1 MDIVTDKNT
10 VTEIKSWLDSHGIE
24 YPSNA
29 QKADLLKLVPGEP
42 QEDIDQAESE
52 ATIIGQSEAT
62 SSVADSAS
70 SASDSSSMASSSAA
84 VDVQPA
90 QPDSSSSAVQP
101 EAPVESAPVDPQPV
115 TPEVPVTPT
124 EPEVPAQ
131 SHDWASIF
139 MPKPVKTAPVP
150 ETRPENTY
158 TVQDGDTLASIANS
172 FHMSVGNLK
181 RLNGLMSNVLF
192 IGRVLKIK

>member
-1 MDIVTDKNT
+1 
-10 VTEIKSWLDSHGIE
+10 
-24 YPSNA
+24 
-29 QKADLLKLVPGEP
+29 
-42 QEDIDQAESE
+42 
-52 ATIIGQSEAT
+52 
-62 SSVADSAS
+62 
-70 SASDSSSMASSSAA
+70 MASSSAA

-115 TPEVPVTPT
+115 TPEVPVKPT
-124 EPEVPAQ
+124 ELEAPAR

-139 MPKPVKTAPVP
+139 MPKPVESAPVP

>member
-52 ATIIGQSEAT
+52 ATIVGQSEAT
-62 SSVADSAS
+62 STVADSAS

-124 EPEVPAQ
+124 EPEAPAR

-139 MPKPVKTAPVP
+139 MPKPVESAPVP

>member
-42 QEDIDQAESE
+42 QEDIDQAKSE
-52 ATIIGQSEAT
+52 ATIVGQSEAT

-124 EPEVPAQ
+124 EPEVPAA
-131 SHDWASIF
+131 SEDWASIF
-139 MPKPVKTAPVP
+139 MPKPVESAPVP

-158 TVQDGDTLASIANS
+158 TVQDGDTMASIANS

>member
-42 QEDIDQAESE
+42 QEDIDQAKSE
-52 ATIIGQSEAT
+52 ATIVGQSEAT

-90 QPDSSSSAVQP
+90 QPDSSSAVQP

-124 EPEVPAQ
+124 EPEVPAA
-131 SHDWASIF
+131 SEDWASIF
-139 MPKPVKTAPVP
+139 MPKPVESAPVP

>member
-52 ATIIGQSEAT
+52 ATIVGQSEAT

-90 QPDSSSSAVQP
+90 QPESSSSAVQP

-124 EPEVPAQ
+124 EPEVPAA
-131 SHDWASIF
+131 SEDWASIF
-139 MPKPVKTAPVP
+139 MPKLVESAPVP

>member
-52 ATIIGQSEAT
+52 ATIVGQSEAT

-70 SASDSSSMASSSAA
+70 SASASSSMASSSAA

-90 QPDSSSSAVQP
+90 QPDSSSAVQP

-115 TPEVPVTPT
+115 MPEVPVTPT
-124 EPEVPAQ
+124 EPEALAA
-131 SHDWASIF
+131 SEDWASIF
-139 MPKPVKTAPVP
+139 MPKPVETAPVP

-181 RLNGLMSNVLF
+181 RLNGLMSNVLV

>member
-52 ATIIGQSEAT
+52 ATIVGQSEAT

-124 EPEVPAQ
+124 EPEVPAA
-131 SHDWASIF
+131 SEDWASIF
-139 MPKPVKTAPVP
+139 MPKPVGTAPVP

>member
-29 QKADLLKLVPGEP
+29 QKADLLKLVPDEP
-42 QEDIDQAESE
+42 QEDVDQAESE
-52 ATIIGQSEAT
+52 ATIVGQSEAT

-90 QPDSSSSAVQP
+90 QPDSSSAVQP

-124 EPEVPAQ
+124 EPEVPAA
-131 SHDWASIF
+131 SEDWASIF
-139 MPKPVKTAPVP
+139 MPKLVETAPVP

>member
-52 ATIIGQSEAT
+52 ATIVGQSEAT

-70 SASDSSSMASSSAA
+70 DSSSMASSSAV

-124 EPEVPAQ
+124 EPEVPAA
-131 SHDWASIF
+131 SEDWASIF
-139 MPKPVKTAPVP
+139 MPKLVESAPVP

>member
-52 ATIIGQSEAT
+52 ATIVGQSEAT

-124 EPEVPAQ
+124 EPEAPAR
-131 SHDWASIF
+131 SYDWASIF
-139 MPKPVKTAPVP
+139 MPKPVETAPVP

-158 TVQDGDTLASIANS
+158 TVQDGDTLASIANN

>member
-29 QKADLLKLVPGEP
+29 QKADLLKSVPGEP

-52 ATIIGQSEAT
+52 ATIVGQSEAT
-62 SSVADSAS
+62 SSEADSAS

-90 QPDSSSSAVQP
+90 QPDSSSAVQP

-124 EPEVPAQ
+124 EPEVPAA
-131 SHDWASIF
+131 SEDWASIF
-139 MPKPVKTAPVP
+139 MPKLVDTAPVP

>member
-52 ATIIGQSEAT
+52 ATIVGQSEAT

-84 VDVQPA
+84 VDAQPA

-101 EAPVESAPVDPQPV
+101 EAPVESTPVDPQPV

-124 EPEVPAQ
+124 EPEAPAQ

-139 MPKPVKTAPVP
+139 MPKPVETAPVP

>member
-52 ATIIGQSEAT
+52 ATIVGQSEAT

-101 EAPVESAPVDPQPV
+101 EAPVESAPVDPQPA

-124 EPEVPAQ
+124 EPEAPAQ

-139 MPKPVKTAPVP
+139 MPKPVETAPVP

>member
-52 ATIIGQSEAT
+52 ATIVGQSEAT

-124 EPEVPAQ
+124 EPEVPAA
-131 SHDWASIF
+131 SEDWASIF
-139 MPKPVKTAPVP
+139 MPKPVESAPVP

-192 IGRVLKIK
+192 IGRILKIK

>member
-52 ATIIGQSEAT
+52 ATIVGQSEAT
-62 SSVADSAS
+62 SSVAGSAS

-90 QPDSSSSAVQP
+90 QPDSSSAVQP

-115 TPEVPVTPT
+115 MPEVPVTPT
-124 EPEVPAQ
+124 EPEALAA
-131 SHDWASIF
+131 SEDWASIF
-139 MPKPVKTAPVP
+139 MPKPVETAPVP

-158 TVQDGDTLASIANS
+158 TVQDGDTLASIANN

>member
-29 QKADLLKLVPGEP
+29 QKADLLKLVPGES
-42 QEDIDQAESE
+42 QDDIDQAESE
-52 ATIIGQSEAT
+52 ATIVGQSEAT

-90 QPDSSSSAVQP
+90 QPDSSSAVQP
-101 EAPVESAPVDPQPV
+101 EAPVETAPVDPQRV

-124 EPEVPAQ
+124 EPEA
-131 SHDWASIF
+131 SAASDDWASIF
-139 MPKPVKTAPVP
+139 MPKPVETAPVP

>member
-10 VTEIKSWLDSHGIE
+10 VTEIKAWLDSHGIE

-42 QEDIDQAESE
+42 QEDIDQAKSE
-52 ATIIGQSEAT
+52 ATIVGQSEAT

-124 EPEVPAQ
+124 EPEVPAA
-131 SHDWASIF
+131 SEDWASIF
-139 MPKPVKTAPVP
+139 MPKLVESAPVP

>member
-42 QEDIDQAESE
+42 QEDIDQAKSE
-52 ATIIGQSEAT
+52 ATIVGQSEAT

-115 TPEVPVTPT
+115 MPEVPVTPT
-124 EPEVPAQ
+124 EPEVPAA
-131 SHDWASIF
+131 SEDWASIF
-139 MPKPVKTAPVP
+139 MPKPVESAPVP

>member
-124 EPEVPAQ
+124 EPEVPAA
-131 SHDWASIF
+131 SEDWASIF

>member
-52 ATIIGQSEAT
+52 ATIVGQSEAT

-124 EPEVPAQ
+124 EPEAPAA
-131 SHDWASIF
+131 SDDWASIF
-139 MPKPVKTAPVP
+139 MPKPVESAPVP

-172 FHMSVGNLK
+172 FYMSVGNLK

>member
-52 ATIIGQSEAT
+52 ATIVGQSEAT
-62 SSVADSAS
+62 SSVAVSAS
-70 SASDSSSMASSSAA
+70 SASDSSSMASSSAV

-124 EPEVPAQ
+124 EPEVPAA
-131 SHDWASIF
+131 SEDWASIF
-139 MPKPVKTAPVP
+139 MPKLVETAPVP

>member
-42 QEDIDQAESE
+42 QEDIDQAKSE
-52 ATIIGQSEAT
+52 ATIVGQSEAT

-124 EPEVPAQ
+124 EPEAPAR
-131 SHDWASIF
+131 SYDWASIF
-139 MPKPVKTAPVP
+139 MPKPVETAPVP

-158 TVQDGDTLASIANS
+158 TVQDGDTLASIANN

>member
-52 ATIIGQSEAT
+52 ATIVGQSEAT
-62 SSVADSAS
+62 SSESDSAS

-90 QPDSSSSAVQP
+90 QPDSSSAVQP

-124 EPEVPAQ
+124 EPEVPAA
-131 SHDWASIF
+131 SEDWASIF
-139 MPKPVKTAPVP
+139 MPKLVESAPVP

>member
-52 ATIIGQSEAT
+52 ATIFGQSEAT

-90 QPDSSSSAVQP
+90 QPDSSSAVQP

-124 EPEVPAQ
+124 EPEVPAA
-131 SHDWASIF
+131 SEDWASIF
-139 MPKPVKTAPVP
+139 MPKLVESAPVP

>member
-10 VTEIKSWLDSHGIE
+10 VTEIKSWLDSHGID

-52 ATIIGQSEAT
+52 ATIVGQSEAT

-90 QPDSSSSAVQP
+90 QPDSSSAVQP

-124 EPEVPAQ
+124 EPEVPAA
-131 SHDWASIF
+131 SEDWASIF
-139 MPKPVKTAPVP
+139 MPKLVESAPVP

-172 FHMSVGNLK
+172 FHISVGNLK

>member
-42 QEDIDQAESE
+42 QDDIDQAESE
-52 ATIIGQSEAT
+52 ATIVGQSEAT
-62 SSVADSAS
+62 SSGAESAS

-84 VDVQPA
+84 IDVQPA

-115 TPEVPVTPT
+115 TPEVQVTPT
-124 EPEVPAQ
+124 EPEVPAA
-131 SHDWASIF
+131 SEDWASIF
-139 MPKPVKTAPVP
+139 MPKLVETAPVP

>member
-52 ATIIGQSEAT
+52 ATIVAQSEAT

-90 QPDSSSSAVQP
+90 QPDSSSAVQP

-124 EPEVPAQ
+124 EPEVPAA
-131 SHDWASIF
+131 SEDWASIF
-139 MPKPVKTAPVP
+139 MPKLVESAPVP

>member
-52 ATIIGQSEAT
+52 ATIVGQSEAT

-124 EPEVPAQ
+124 EPEAPAQ
-131 SHDWASIF
+131 SYDWASIF
-139 MPKPVKTAPVP
+139 MPKPVETAPVP

-158 TVQDGDTLASIANS
+158 TVQDGDTLASIANN

>member
-52 ATIIGQSEAT
+52 ATIVGQSEAT

-124 EPEVPAQ
+124 EPEVPAA
-131 SHDWASIF
+131 SEDWASIF
-139 MPKPVKTAPVP
+139 MPKPVESAPVP

>member
-42 QEDIDQAESE
+42 PEDIDQAESE
-52 ATIIGQSEAT
+52 ATIVGQSEAT

-124 EPEVPAQ
+124 EPEAPAQ

-139 MPKPVKTAPVP
+139 MPKPVETAPVP

-158 TVQDGDTLASIANS
+158 TVQDGDTLASIANN

>member
-52 ATIIGQSEAT
+52 ATIVGQSEAT

-70 SASDSSSMASSSAA
+70 SASDSSSMASSSAV

-124 EPEVPAQ
+124 EPEVPAA
-131 SHDWASIF
+131 SEDWASIF
-139 MPKPVKTAPVP
+139 MPKLVETAPVP

>member
-52 ATIIGQSEAT
+52 ATIVGQSEAT

-90 QPDSSSSAVQP
+90 QPDSSSAVQP

-124 EPEVPAQ
+124 EPEVPAA
-131 SHDWASIF
+131 SEDWASIF
-139 MPKPVKTAPVP
+139 MPKLVESAPVP

-181 RLNGLMSNVLF
+181 RLNGLMFNVLF

>member
-52 ATIIGQSEAT
+52 ATIVGQSEAT

-90 QPDSSSSAVQP
+90 QPDSSSAVQP

-124 EPEVPAQ
+124 EPEVPAA
-131 SHDWASIF
+131 SEDWASIF
-139 MPKPVKTAPVP
+139 MPKPVESAPVP

>member
-52 ATIIGQSEAT
+52 ATIVGQSEAT

-70 SASDSSSMASSSAA
+70 SASNSSSMA
-84 VDVQPA
+84 
-90 QPDSSSSAVQP
+90 SSAVQP

-124 EPEVPAQ
+124 EPEALAA
-131 SHDWASIF
+131 SEDWARIF
-139 MPKPVKTAPVP
+139 MPKPVETAPVP

-158 TVQDGDTLASIANS
+158 TVQDGDTLASIANN

>member
-52 ATIIGQSEAT
+52 ATIVGQSEAT

-124 EPEVPAQ
+124 EPEAPAQ

-139 MPKPVKTAPVP
+139 MPKPVETAPVP

>member
-52 ATIIGQSEAT
+52 ATIVGQSEAT
-62 SSVADSAS
+62 SSVAGSAS

-115 TPEVPVTPT
+115 MPEVPVTPT
-124 EPEVPAQ
+124 EPEALAA
-131 SHDWASIF
+131 SEDWASIF
-139 MPKPVKTAPVP
+139 MPKPIETAPVP

>member
-52 ATIIGQSEAT
+52 ATIVGQSEAT

-90 QPDSSSSAVQP
+90 QPDSSSAVQP

-124 EPEVPAQ
+124 EPEALAA
-131 SHDWASIF
+131 SEDWARIF
-139 MPKPVKTAPVP
+139 MPKPVETAPVP